1 MQPYAPR
8 SFRFI
13 ELLSIGPSR
22 TGSIWRMKLYGIAAE
37 RELPRPEL
45 VAAAKQ
51 IAAETLAKE
60 TANNYKVGFIGVHD
74 GRGAAF
80 VFVDFWGNEN
90 ELFHRVFLSRLND
103 PQSLTAAK
111 GSDSSVC
118 VWDLHLQSFEREA
131 WIKHV
136 LRKPNAPDFEG
147 YLAEQ
152 FNGTV

>member
-1 MQPYAPR
+1 MSIQPYKPR

-13 ELLSIGPSR
+13 ELLSIGD
-22 TGSIWRMKLYGIAAE
+22 WRLKLYGIAWNA
-37 RELPRPEL
+37 ELPRPEL
-45 VAAAKQ
+45 LEAAKK
-51 IAAETLAKE
+51 IATERLKKE
-60 TANNYKVGFIGVHD
+60 QVSNYRVGFIGAHD
-74 GRGAAF
+74 GQNACF

-90 ELFHRVFLSRLND
+90 ELFHRVFLSRLSD
-103 PQSLTAAK
+103 PQSLTAANS
-111 GSDSSVC
+111 SDSSVC

-147 YLAEQ
+147 YLAER